1 MLNVK
6 DLDFRY
12 PGASAPVLVG
22 ASLQLEA
29 GMVVGLLGAN
39 GGGKSTLLGAITN
52 TIEGER
58 RGLIEV
64 ADEAVGPIG
73 YATQDVALYRHLSV
87 AENLAHAAR
96 LAVRRWRVAHLVE
109 SAIDDFMLAP
119 LAQRTARDLSGGQ
132 QRLVH
137 LACAFVHQ
145 PSIRLLDE
153 PTTALDFETRQV
165 LIELVAR
172 WRSAGIATLVTAHYP
187 EDVEELCS
195 TITVLVEGT
204 TYPLGSLREYLN
216 RQSRLGYVQRLDSR
230 GDVISTDLRG
240 PIGSLAEIVRACADA
255 GLEPH
260 QRLHAIQIRPP
271 ALRDLLR
278 RDPSLRAAVEEA
290 Q

>member
-1 MLNVK
+1 MLEVK

-12 PGASAPVLVG
+12 PGVGAPVLLG
-22 ASLQLEA
+22 ACLHLEA
-29 GMVVGLLGAN
+29 GAVVGLLGAN
-39 GGGKSTLLGAITN
+39 GSGKSTLLGAITN

-64 ADEAVGPIG
+64 AHGAVGPIG

-87 AENLAHAAR
+87 AENLTHAAR
-96 LAVRRWRVAHLVE
+96 LAARRWRVADLVE
-109 SAIDDFMLAP
+109 RAIDDFMLAP
-119 LAQRTARDLSGGQ
+119 LAGRTARELSGGQ
-132 QRLVH
+132 QRIVH
-137 LACAFVHQ
+137 LACSFVHA

-195 TITVLVEGT
+195 AITVLAEGK

-216 RQSRLGYVQRLDSR
+216 RQRRLGYLQRLNPD
-230 GDVISTDLRG
+230 GAVISTDLRN
-240 PIGSLAEIVRACADA
+240 PLGSLAEIVQACANA
-255 GLEPH
+255 GVDPH
-260 QRLHAIQIRPP
+260 QPVHAIEIRPP

-278 RDPSLRAAVEEA
+278 RDPSLRAAVEELK
-290 Q
+290 

>member
-1 MLNVK
+1 MLEVK

-12 PGASAPVLVG
+12 PGVGAPVLLG
-22 ASLQLEA
+22 ACLHLEA
-29 GMVVGLLGAN
+29 GVVVGLLGAN
-39 GGGKSTLLGAITN
+39 GSGKSTLLGAITN

-64 ADEAVGPIG
+64 ADGAVGPIG

-87 AENLAHAAR
+87 AENLTHAAR
-96 LAVRRWRVAHLVE
+96 LATRRWRVADLVE
-109 SAIDDFMLAP
+109 RAIDDFMLGP
-119 LAQRTARDLSGGQ
+119 LAGRTARELSGGQ
-132 QRLVH
+132 QRIVH
-137 LACAFVHQ
+137 LACSLVHA

-195 TITVLVEGT
+195 AITVLAEGK

-216 RQSRLGYVQRLDSR
+216 RQRRLGYVQRLNPD
-230 GDVISTDLRG
+230 GAVISTDLRN
-240 PIGSLAEIVRACADA
+240 PLGSLAEIVQACASA
-255 GLEPH
+255 GVDPH
-260 QRLHAIQIRPP
+260 QPVHAIEIRPP

-278 RDPSLRAAVEEA
+278 RDPSLRAAVEELK
-290 Q
+290 